1 MENQLKDI
9 ISPEDVKLLVDSFYD
24 KVNKDDQLAPVFNNF
39 AKVDWE
45 KHLPVMYQ
53 FWESLLLG
61 SMTYK
66 GQPFPKH
73 AILPVTQQHFKRW
86 IELFIKTVNEN
97 FTGKKAEEAKQ
108 RARNIAMV
116 FQHKMGLVE

>member
-24 KVNKDDQLAPVFNNF
+24 KVNKDDQLAPVFNDF
-39 AKVDWE
+39 AKVDWK

-61 SMTYK
+61 TKNYK

-73 AILPVTQQHFKRW
+73 AVLPVTQQHFKRW

-108 RARNIAMV
+108 
-116 FQHKMGLVE
+116 